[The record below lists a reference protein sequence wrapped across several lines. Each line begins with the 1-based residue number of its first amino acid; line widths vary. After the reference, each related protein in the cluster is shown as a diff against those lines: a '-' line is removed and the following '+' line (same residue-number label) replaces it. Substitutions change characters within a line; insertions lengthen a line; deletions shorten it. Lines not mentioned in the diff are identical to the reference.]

1 MCLLC
6 IVALHSSGYQLK
18 HCITHDIQSHNADP
32 ANPHDPMPDPHD
44 PILTLPTP
52 MTPRQT
58 CVSFEDACILLSC
71 LAISCMLLLLLW
83 DNNQHWLLAERS
95 LIAYAALHL
104 LVVYSFQQPS
114 AENSPR
120 ASIYTVH
127 PLLVVVPF
135 IVFPWRCAIMLRP
148 ATCINPTHSTLCI
161 NHASIIQS
169 SMSHKG
175 RKRVQ

>member
-1 MCLLC
+1 
-6 IVALHSSGYQLK
+6 
-18 HCITHDIQSHNADP
+18 
-32 ANPHDPMPDPHD
+32 MPDPHD

-52 MTPRQT
+52 MTPCQT
-58 CVSFEDACILLSC
+58 CMPFKDACISSC
-71 LAISCMLLLLLW
+71 LAVTCMLLLLSQY
-83 DNNQHWLLAERS
+83 NNQHWLLAERS

-104 LVVYSFQQPS
+104 LVVNSFQQPS

-148 ATCINPTHSTLCI
+148 TACINPIHSILCI
-161 NHASIIQS
+161 NHTKLHVTQRQETCATETYLGRHFCKLQS
-169 SMSHKG
+169 QHPDRLDPDG
-175 RKRVQ
+175 DDGDGDDPDQQTCE